1 MGELS
6 LWVGEGRS
14 KGVYRATRPD
24 SAGRSVPEGSST
36 RIAHSASRVAA
47 SQYSL
52 LSTALDKSLA
62 KTAS

>member
-24 SAGRSVPEGSST
+24 SAGDQSRRVQHSYSSFCVAGSC
-36 RIAHSASRVAA
+36 IAIQPFVNRAR
-47 SQYSL
+47 
-52 LSTALDKSLA
+52 
-62 KTAS
+62 